1 MSSTVILKASGLQ
14 TSPTELAR
22 EEGALIQA
30 SNVIIRRDNMIEPR
44 RGVKLFGTQLPLTN
58 ERVKQLTTYRNRII
72 RHYSDKLQFD
82 STGNGDFFDFDGSF
96 METSLGLRMKFVES
110 NGNLYFT
117 TANGIKKMSA
127 RTADD
132 FTINADF
139 VVPAGAIKAVDLT
152 GKVIYTANSQSA
164 WFPQDSAVA
173 YRVLWAYKDLNNNL
187 IQGAPSQRL
196 VLSNPMTDLLLQDYM
211 RVLSVLD
218 GFVNSPLTSARIDNK
233 NYLATLGLNLT
244 SSASTLQ
251 ANLLSLTTKIDNDIL
266 YANQAATAPLG
277 ISSSTISSG
286 ICTINFSTGDARNYF
301 IPGSKVLLAGF
312 TPVAQSEI
320 QKVSFSVTPT
330 SGNFRLKYGANET
343 ADILWNASA
352 AVIQIALRLV
362 AGMSNVV
369 VTGSVTSGT
378 GLTLTFPS
386 TDGNLNQV
394 IPGTVNTLS
403 PASVITTS
411 TTQEGIATPSGT
423 LNGAQEVVTIDLTAG
438 AWITFNT
445 SAIGG
450 VTLASA
456 TINSNE
462 YRSLTQP
469 SVPST
474 PATNAELVEIQTY
487 ISDIIL
493 QLSSELATVISVADQ
508 VAVSTLDVTTTA
520 TTELIITIPE
530 GINSNYFMQVY
541 RSSIAQATGAATF
554 DDVFPSDELQLVYEA
569 YPTTTELSS
578 GFITFEDITSDAF
591 RGANLYT
598 NASTGSGILDANEPP
613 PFAKD
618 LTRYRN
624 SVFYAN
630 TRTRQRMD
638 LNLLGITQMI
648 VDYNNSIIPTIT
660 TSNGTIN
667 NTYQFILGTQQIVD
681 VTTTAGTLLDG
692 KYFNIS
698 STNTDYYVW
707 YNTGASVDPAISGRT
722 GIEVAILVGDT
733 ATQVAIATYNKIVVL
748 IADFIVTRLTNV
760 LTIRNLDAGY
770 AGLPS
775 VGTSAFTISTMISGK
790 GEAVRPEITTINA
803 IAGNLYKSSGT
814 ADYFKINS
822 TGDQRRY
829 YIWFNR
835 GTATNP
841 ALAGYSALS
850 VVITGAETATQVA
863 TLIKTQLDSINDF
876 LVAANLGVLTVTN
889 AQYGACTAATET
901 VLNAGFTITR
911 TQVGALEVLL
921 SPLTSPARAVDET
934 ARSFIRVINKNPEE
948 TIYGYYISSTFDV
961 PGKMSIEARSLD
973 LTAKFYIVGNN
984 DNTGVSFNPDIGPE
998 VYVSST
1004 GTGSEATIITTT
1016 PHGFNSGDQIMVTN
1030 SNSIPLINGLSSI
1043 TVTGTNSFF
1052 INDSYIVVAGTRGS
1066 IIKATNSVYSENE
1079 EKSNRVYYSKFQQPE
1094 AVPLINYF
1102 DVGSADKAILR
1113 ILPLRNSLFVFKED
1127 GLYRISGESSPF
1139 QLELFDIS
1147 FNMLAP
1153 DSATVCN
1160 NVIYSWTTQGIQS
1173 LTEGGASIV
1182 SRNIDNI
1189 ILKTQSANY
1198 TNFRTITWGIGY
1210 ESDNSYTVYTA
1221 SKQTDTVP
1229 TIAYRYSTLTN
1240 SWTTLDLSHNAGV
1253 INSAD
1258 DKLYLASTDVAYIEQ
1273 ERKTFSRLDYADREL
1288 DSVISAN
1295 KVIGNKIILPS
1306 VTGLDI
1312 GDVFVQNQTVNTFQF
1327 NTMLNKLDSDSGVS
1341 DNDYLAT
1348 LSLVTGASPR
1358 TQLTSLATKLDG
1370 DAGVNYN
1377 QFFNSIDNKTGVIT
1391 ANTDAASTIVTSA
1404 GHGLLTGRIVI
1415 INSSNSVPVING
1427 TYMVTVIDINR
1438 FSIPIKVTVAGTAG
1452 NFQTANTNFDDIKA
1466 CYNFVMNTLNNDTG
1480 VSFNNYKTINDN
1492 TSQETIIT
1500 AINTITKQ
1508 ITLNVTLQY
1517 LVGDVTIFKAFE
1529 SVVTYSPVTMGDPL
1543 MLKHL
1548 REATVMFEN
1557 RTFSGGILSFATDL
1571 LPEFIQVAFKF
1582 EGNGIF
1588 GHSNFGTGFF
1598 GGMSNSAPFRTYI
1611 PRQCQRCRYMFV
1623 RFAHKTA
1630 REEYKITGCTLTG
1643 EIGQSTRTYR

>member
-14 TSPTELAR
+14 TSPNELAR

-30 SNVIIRRDNMIEPR
+30 SNVIIRRDNMIEQR

-72 RHYSDKLQFD
+72 RHYSDKLQYD

-218 GFVNSPLTSARIDNK
+218 GFANSPLTTARINDK
-233 NYLATLGLNLT
+233 NYLETLGVNLT
-244 SSASTLQ
+244 SSAATLQ
-251 ANLLSLTTKIDNDIL
+251 SNLLALTTKIDNDIL
-266 YANQAATAPLG
+266 YADQAATAPLQMG
-277 ISSSTISSG
+277 VGAAVILTG
-286 ICTINFSTGDARNYF
+286 TCTITFTSGDPSTF
-301 IPGSKVLLAGF
+301 FVPGSKIFLTGF
-312 TPVAQSEI
+312 TP
-320 QKVSFSVTPT
+320 T
-330 SGNFRLKYGANET
+330 
-343 ADILWNASA
+343 
-352 AVIQIALRLV
+352 
-362 AGMSNVV
+362 
-369 VTGSVTSGT
+369 TGT
-378 GLTLTFPS
+378 
-386 TDGNLNQV
+386 
-394 IPGTVNTLS
+394 I
-403 PASVITTS
+403 
-411 TTQEGIATPSGT
+411 
-423 LNGAQEVVTIDLTAG
+423 NGQQEVVTANATTL
-438 AWITFNT
+438 TFNT
-445 SAIGG
+445 TATGP

-456 TINSNE
+456 TINSGV
-462 YRSLTQP
+462 YRALTQP

-474 PATNAELVEIQTY
+474 PTTNAELVELQTY

-493 QLSSELATVISVADQ
+493 ALSSELPTVISVADQ

-520 TTELIITIPE
+520 TAEITITIPD
-530 GINSNYFMQVY
+530 GINSNYFFQIY

-578 GFITFEDITSDAF
+578 GFITFEDITPDAF

-722 GIEVAILVGDT
+722 GIEVAILVGDN

-775 VGTSAFTISTMISGK
+775 VGTSAFTISTVISGK
-790 GEAVRPEITTINA
+790 GEAVRPEITS
-803 IAGNLYKSSGT
+803 IACVTGASFVSSGT

-863 TLIKTQLDSINDF
+863 ALVKTALESTNDF
-876 LVAANLGVLTVTN
+876 LVGINSNILTVTN
-889 AQYGACTAATET
+889 TQFGSCTNATANT
-901 VLNAGFTITR
+901 SGFTITQ

-1004 GTGSEATIITTT
+1004 GTGSEATIITTA

-1030 SNSIPLINGLSSI
+1030 SNSIPSINGLSSI

-1221 SKQTDTVP
+1221 SKQTDTIP

-1306 VTGLDI
+1306 VTGLAI

-1415 INSSNSVPVING
+1415 IDSSNSVPVING

-1452 NFQTANTNFDDIKA
+1452 NFQTADTNFDDIKA
-1466 CYNFVMNTLNNDTG
+1466 CYNFVMNTLNSDTG
-1480 VSFNNYKTINDN
+1480 TSFNNYKTINDN

-1508 ITLNVTLQY
+1508 ITLNLTLQY

-1548 REATVMFEN
+1548 REATIMFEN